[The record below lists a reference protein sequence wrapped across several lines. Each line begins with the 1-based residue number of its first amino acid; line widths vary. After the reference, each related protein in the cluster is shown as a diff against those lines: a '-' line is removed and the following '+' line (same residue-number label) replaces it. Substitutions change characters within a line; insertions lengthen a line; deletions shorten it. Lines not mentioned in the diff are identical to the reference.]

1 MKHPMNDAPAHDT
14 AVVRR
19 RTSPEAKWLLN
30 EVAALR
36 GRLATVLKKRT
47 DLAAEE
53 PKLRHR
59 IAALELVAAPLPVP
73 LGALPPAKVHAHS
86 RYGSRGRLSE
96 SLLAIL
102 RNAGPEGVSTI
113 ALRNAIADHF
123 GVAVELAA
131 EREHV
136 RRLIVRRL
144 RHLAA
149 QGLVERLGPAG
160 GSATNAVVFW
170 RIAHSLRWI
179 PSNVHQL
186 REENAR

>member
-1 MKHPMNDAPAHDT
+1 
-14 AVVRR
+14 
-19 RTSPEAKWLLN
+19 
-30 EVAALR
+30 
-36 GRLATVLKKRT
+36 VLKKRE

-53 PKLRHR
+53 AKLRHR

-73 LGALPPAKVHAHS
+73 VGALPPAKVHAHS
-86 RYGSRGRLSE
+86 RYGGRGRLSE
-96 SLLAIL
+96 SLLTIL
-102 RNAGPEGVSTI
+102 RNAGQEGVSTI

-149 QGLVERLGPAG
+149 QGLVERLCPAG
-160 GSATNAVVFW
+160 GSATNVVVFW
-170 RIAHSLRWI
+170 RIAHSL
-179 PSNVHQL
+179 PSLQDL
-186 REENAR
+186 KALAGLSQSTREPEVA